1 MGLEGYFPDRINACG
16 IGWQIKPLR
25 KKFTALLMVLRGIGD
40 FALTDEATKEEI
52 ARALASVIDVIENAG
67 SKTIQ

>member
-1 MGLEGYFPDRINACG
+1 MPG

-40 FALTDEATKEEI
+40 FALTKEATKKEI
-52 ARALASVIDVIENAG
+52 ARALASVIEVIENAG

>member
-1 MGLEGYFPDRINACG
+1 MGLEGYFPDRINAGG

-25 KKFTALLMVLRGIGD
+25 KKFTALLMVLRGICD
-40 FALTDEATKEEI
+40 FTLTDEATKEEI